1 MTGALSQKVAYK
13 NKLLIVGALADFI
26 LLKIIYKL
34 SIYRS
39 KKAFEHLPIFYNIT
53 HVF

>member
-13 NKLLIVGALADFI
+13 NKLLIFHALADFI

-34 SIYRS
+34 LIFD
-39 KKAFEHLPIFYNIT
+39 KAFDLLPIFYNIT
-53 HVF
+53 HAF

>member
-34 SIYRS
+34 SNSS